1 MLQKREKTTKKL
13 SLGRPPGRVP
23 RPHIPIDGDT
33 LVPKAEA
40 ARDLGISTRTLS
52 RMRPASTL
60 IGGISYVSM
69 AKLRQQIAAGLS
81 SPKKR
86 GRR

>member
-1 MLQKREKTTKKL
+1 MTKVQKRKA
-13 SLGRPPGRVP
+13 GRPPGRVP

-33 LVPKAEA
+33 LVPKVEA
-40 ARDLGISTRTLS
+40 AKELGVAVRTITRMKPATTLF
-52 RMRPASTL
+52 
-60 IGGISYVSM
+60 GGVAYIAM
-69 AKLRQQIAAGLS
+69 GKLRQQIADGLS